1 MTKINLMKFLKYI
14 LVLLMAVS
22 ITNCG
27 DESSAPS
34 FVLSTANIAGSYIIN
49 SLSIDTKVTS
59 VTDVSGVS
67 VPFTIA
73 TSTST
78 GDTFQVDFVLN
89 VNGTYT
95 ASGQYRIVSV
105 VTPTVGSQLTNS
117 EIISFT
123 DSGSYELNT
132 TNNTLTIISSTGDFI
147 EGTMDIVTF
156 NETTV
161 SLSQETEVELD
172 AITTEINSRISFT
185 RE

>member
-1 MTKINLMKFLKYI
+1 MKFLKYVLI
-14 LVLLMAVS
+14 LLISVS
-22 ITNCG
+22 ITSCG
-27 DESSAPS
+27 DESSDPP
-34 FVLSTANIAGSYIIN
+34 FMLSAANIAGSYAIN
-49 SLSIDTKVTS
+49 SFSIDTKVTS
-59 VTDVSGVS
+59 VTEVSGVS
-67 VPFTIA
+67 VPFTVA

-95 ASGQYRIVSV
+95 ASGLYRIVSV

-123 DSGSYELNT
+123 DSGSYQLNT

-172 AITTEINSRISFT
+172 AITTEINARISFI
-185 RE
+185 RK

>member
-1 MTKINLMKFLKYI
+1 MKFLKYI

-22 ITNCG
+22 ITSCG

-34 FVLSTANIAGSYIIN
+34 YMLSNANIAGSYVIN
-49 SLSIDTKVTS
+49 SLSINTKVTS
-59 VTDVSGVS
+59 VTEVSGVP
-67 VPFTIA
+67 VPFTVA

-89 VNGTYT
+89 INGTYT
-95 ASGQYRIVSV
+95 ASGLYRIVSV
-105 VTPTVGSQLTNS
+105 VTPTVGGQVTNS

-161 SLSQETEVELD
+161 SLSQETEVEVG
-172 AITTEINSRISFT
+172 AITTEINSRISLI
-185 RE
+185 RQ